1 MNYIVNQTA
10 RINED
15 KIAIEV
21 IVKGQVVATG
31 TYFHAVQ
38 QCINMSHNSK
48 LITLDQRYDVELDI
62 EKGRVAI
69 Y

>member
-1 MNYIVNQTA
+1 MNYQVNQTA

-15 KIAIEV
+15 KIMVEV

-31 TYFHAVQ
+31 IYFHAVN
-38 QCINMSHNSK
+38 QCIDMSHNSK
-48 LITLDQRYDVELDI
+48 LITLDQRYDIELDI
-62 EKGRVAI
+62 EKGRTII